1 MFDTPEPDK
10 WKWHVKAGILDVK
23 QNCRTVIK
31 LCYSRWVQYN
41 CKSGNVIPCIGHFSQ
56 IKVSGEAFKSLVRV
70 KQNAKPGHLS
80 KYLEMKRVSL
90 NCANNFGS
98 SFNWNSLITSE
109 TCFLILNL
117 EISP

>member
-41 CKSGNVIPCIGHFSQ
+41 CKSGNVIPCMFFPNKSERGSFQ
-56 IKVSGEAFKSLVRV
+56 VVSEGKTKCKTWTLVEIPRDEA
-70 KQNAKPGHLS
+70 
-80 KYLEMKRVSL
+80 
-90 NCANNFGS
+90 
-98 SFNWNSLITSE
+98 SFT
-109 TCFLILNL
+109 
-117 EISP
+117 